1 MRRKTFNVL
10 FETKNE
16 MDILGKEHCM
26 WRSLWY
32 FVLSLGFFIGL
43 VSNFLL
49 SPLSLGIRFG
59 VIFALLMIGAVVL
72 TLYGFL
78 LHGILETVGAT
89 SGNPVSLIC
98 LLGYTVLPFL
108 VLTPVAFLST
118 RLGYE
123 GVLLFGGTFLV
134 GCFWML
140 YLLMRALQVVY
151 IIDFVR
157 AVAVVCFSLL
167 LLAITFVL
175 PVYLLVRLF
184 FLSVGL

>member
-32 FVLSLGFFIGL
+32 FVLSLGFFIGV
-43 VSNFLL
+43 VSNYFLSTL
-49 SPLSLGIRFG
+49 NLGVRFG
-59 VIFALLMIGAVVL
+59 VIFALLMIGAVLL

-118 RLGYE
+118 RLGYD
-123 GVLLFGGTFLV
+123 GIVLFFASFFFGSL
-134 GCFWML
+134 WML
-140 YLLMRALQVVY
+140 YLLIRALQVVY
-151 IIDFVR
+151 IIDFIR
-157 AVAVVCFSLL
+157 AVSVVGFSLL
-167 LLAITFVL
+167 LLAITFIL
-175 PVYLLVRLF
+175 PVWLLIRLLMLQF
-184 FLSVGL
+184 AR

>member
-32 FVLSLGFFIGL
+32 FVLSLGFFIGV
-43 VSNFLL
+43 VSNYFLSSL
-49 SPLSLGIRFG
+49 TLGIRFG

-89 SGNPVSLIC
+89 SGNPTSLIC
-98 LLGYTVLPFL
+98 LLGYTGLPFL

-118 RLGYE
+118 KLGYQ
-123 GVLLFGGTFLV
+123 GLILFGVTFLV
-134 GCFWML
+134 GFLWML

-151 IIDFVR
+151 IIDFIR

-167 LLAITFVL
+167 LLAITFIL
-175 PVYLLVRLF
+175 PVYLLVRLLM
-184 FLSVGL
+184 LSFGF